1 MMISRSLGKGSLSN
15 DTGSAALETEPETD
29 IPQFCLHRGLVIGGH
44 VNQWCKARSYNG
56 PEISPDDRVIVNVD
70 SLRSAQ
76 LVTRRQFY
84 TSISRARH
92 DARVY
97 TDDANALRHAV
108 VREPKKEIALEAV
121 KPATDPATY

>member
-70 SLRSAQ
+70 SMCSAQ
-76 LVTRRQFY
+76 LVNRKQFY
-84 TSISRARH
+84 VSISWERH
-92 DARVY
+92 DTRVY
-97 TDDANALRHAV
+97 TDDAEALRRAV
-108 VREPKKEIALEAV
+108 SRSRARKSRSSR
-121 KPATDPATY
+121 